1 MPDGVAAISPLYC
14 YEKQRLISSHVLDR
28 KQLLSGAQLDEI
40 TKRLPAKVF
49 RPNKLAA
56 VAQAV
61 VMLATFFAGV
71 AVQAWL
77 PWQASPLSW
86 VLLAVA
92 LNTAFFIGHD
102 CVHGTWTSSPLINT
116 IVGEIC
122 FTPLLHPYQAF
133 KHLHLTHVVTDK
145 VVGQASDGTALHID
159 SQKAHTVSL
168 LAEIGLVRF
177 FGQLYLPWKFPVE
190 VRARV
195 TASILFSLV
204 LVSAATVVCVQ
215 LVGPHAPLTC
225 WLIPLVLYKDLFFIN
240 LLTFLRNRIHVL
252 LPHQLATR
260 IASYHLFSASF
271 IIREV
276 INDDAFG
283 GEGNGKSTGK
293 TAAPYVPPPHRS
305 RISAADWEKRPLLQR
320 LNWVHLVILTVLPV
334 TSVWG
339 CLSTPLQRNTAWWAF
354 CYYLFT
360 GAAAAAAVELVVP
373 FASTLEYCR
382 RIAIHSN
389 VLQVWALQPAIIACG
404 HIVLTAHPS
413 LCASSS
419 VLLARVRCKA
429 PSSGGVAATEY
440 ITATPTPIS
449 IRTTQRRA
457 SGGPTW
463 DGCSCCP
470 IQRTSFVATSP
481 TLRPA

>member
-1 MPDGVAAISPLYC
+1 MQP
-14 YEKQRLISSHVLDR
+14 QRPRQRRLGCPSRRTDR
-28 KQLLSGAQLDEI
+28 KR
-40 TKRLPAKVF
+40 KK
-49 RPNKLAA
+49 PNKLAA
-56 VAQAV
+56 VVQAV
-61 VMLATFFAGV
+61 VMLASFFAGV

-77 PWQASPLSW
+77 PWQELPLRW

-225 WLIPLVLYKDLFFIN
+225 WLIPLVLYKDLFFIS

-293 TAAPYVPPPHRS
+293 AAAPYVPPPHRS
-305 RISAADWEKRPLLQR
+305 RIAAADWEKRPLLQR
-320 LNWVHLVILTVLPV
+320 LNWVHLFILTVLPV

-339 CLSTPLQRNTAWWAF
+339 CLSTPLHRNTAWWAF

-360 GAAAAAAVELVVP
+360 GAAAAAVELSRLRL
-373 FASTLEYCR
+373 STLEYCR
-382 RIAIHSN
+382 ADELLFIRMFYRFGHYSRLSSLVGTSCLQRISPCAHLPLFCWHGCDARLHQVV
-389 VLQVWALQPAIIACG
+389 VLRPQSTSPLHRLRFRSVRRKEGLLVVPLG
-404 HIVLTAHPS
+404 MDAH
-413 LCASSS
+413 AAQSS
-419 VLLARVRCKA
+419 V
-429 PSSGGVAATEY
+429 
-440 ITATPTPIS
+440 
-449 IRTTQRRA
+449 QA
-457 SGGPTW
+457 SL
-463 DGCSCCP
+463 
-470 IQRTSFVATSP
+470 QH
-481 TLRPA
+481 L